1 MFGAKRKKLVQEFTA
16 THYFPFTG
24 LFTLN
29 PQPFWVHLSVLS
41 IYLIVASFAW
51 IRFGEGA
58 SVIQRL
64 NLSAH
69 GVVLLSYSILIGILF
84 FYTQNNFPQASL
96 ITGGSLVL
104 PVLEELFFRV
114 TLLGSV
120 FNGKP
125 NFRSLNQSERLPY
138 FKRAIMPIVL
148 TSFAFALCHG
158 DVVSALLGVSSPSP
172 GILAII
178 LIRAVFGWAVAD
190 LYLYSPGLAL
200 PASFHMAF
208 NLIVVFIAG

>member
-1 MFGAKRKKLVQEFTA
+1 LFKSSLLLIIFLLQVI
-16 THYFPFTG
+16 
-24 LFTLN
+24 FTLY
-29 PQPFWVHLSVLS
+29 PQPFWIHLSVLS
-41 IYLIVASFAW
+41 IYLITASFAW
-51 IRFGEGA
+51 IRLGDGA
-58 SVIQRL
+58 SIIQRL

-69 GVVLLSYSILIGILF
+69 GMVLLSYSILIGVLF

-96 ITGGSLVL
+96 IAGGSLVL

-125 NFRSLNQSERLPY
+125 TFRSLNQNERLP
-138 FKRAIMPIVL
+138 FIKRAIMPIIL
-148 TSFAFALCHG
+148 TSVAFALCHG
-158 DVVSALLGVSSPSP
+158 DVVSALLGVSYPSP

-178 LIRAVFGWAVAD
+178 LIRAIFGWAVAD

-200 PASFHMAF
+200 PASFHIAF
-208 NLIVVFIAG
+208 NLLVVFIAG